1 MILWINI
8 DYIRKYKEFKE
19 KIRGI
24 TSEEQLGMKPG
35 SITVVLINIF
45 FNFIRRW
52 LIYMLVIIVTDN
64 NIFVIGV
71 SLILFFVSMYDIF
84 FNNSLERMKKSNLKY
99 ILAVADVIYII
110 IFAVYLFIMT

>member
-35 SITVVLINIF
+35 SLTVVLINIF

-52 LIYMLVIIVTDN
+52 LVYMLAIIVTGN
-64 NIFVIGV
+64 NIVVIAV
-71 SLILFFVSMYDIF
+71 SLILFAISLYDIF
-84 FNNSLERMKKSNLKY
+84 FNNSLERMKRSNLKY
-99 ILAVADVIYII
+99 TLAVADVIYII
-110 IFAVYLFIMT
+110 SFAVYLFIVT

>member
-8 DYIRKYKEFKE
+8 DYLRKYKDFKE
-19 KIRGI
+19 KIRGT

-35 SITVVLINIF
+35 SLTVVLINIF

-52 LIYMLVIIVTDN
+52 LIYILTIIVTGN
-64 NIFVIGV
+64 NIIVIAV
-71 SLILFFVSMYDIF
+71 SLILFVISLYDIF

-99 ILAVADVIYII
+99 TLAVADVIYII
-110 IFAVYLFIMT
+110 IFSVYLFVIS